1 MGSMKSNEWGLLLIL
16 AVFWGG
22 SFFFVEVAFR
32 DFQPF
37 TLVFLR
43 ISITALIL
51 AGVVYLSGKRLP
63 ASLKTW
69 MGYIVMGLVNIAI
82 PFSLIVCGQTR
93 IEGGVASILNATTP
107 IFTVLLAHF
116 LTSDERLAIPKIMG
130 VEAGFIGV
138 YLMMKPE
145 LTNGFSWRGLGQV
158 AVLGAAVSYSF
169 GGIFGK
175 RFKNIPAVVNAAGM
189 LLCASIIM
197 LPLVILIDV
206 PWSVRPSLEA
216 LSALFAIAVISTAA
230 AYLLYFYLLAAVG
243 ATNVLLAAF
252 LIPISALLLGVGV
265 LGEVIKVFEYAGMGC
280 IFLGLVIIDGR
291 ALKWLLRISGP
302 TENEKGEEIATKVV
316 S

>member
-22 SFFFVEVAFR
+22 SFFFVEVALR

-43 ISITALIL
+43 ISIAALIL

-82 PFSLIVCGQTR
+82 PFSLIVWGQTR

-107 IFTVLLAHF
+107 IFTMLLA
-116 LTSDERLAIPKIMG
+116 T
-130 VEAGFIGV
+130 
-138 YLMMKPE
+138 
-145 LTNGFSWRGLGQV
+145 
-158 AVLGAAVSYSF
+158 
-169 GGIFGK
+169 
-175 RFKNIPAVVNAAGM
+175 
-189 LLCASIIM
+189 
-197 LPLVILIDV
+197 
-206 PWSVRPSLEA
+206 
-216 LSALFAIAVISTAA
+216 
-230 AYLLYFYLLAAVG
+230 
-243 ATNVLLAAF
+243 F

-280 IFLGLVIIDGR
+280 IFLGLIIIDGR

-302 TENEKGEEIATKVV
+302 TENEKGEEIASKVV